1 MTGRWLT
8 PKCAV
13 PTRSPNSATPRTTS
27 SPPRPRPQQVDALE
41 RSARTEDGNPGAR
54 GSPTRNGSAVD
65 RRPRPRGF
73 SEPPGQQLRQHREPG
88 PRCRHRTDSRQPNYA
103 GRCPNNGARTTTR
116 TEETDDDA
124 PAQARRL
131 HAVEGRELRP
141 PRRLRP
147 RRTAGDDRARADL
160 DRQPPSRPHAVVLE
174 RALFLNGY
182 RRLFTTPEEAYDIDA
197 PRSEDGRTW
206 LDMPQARLRATRIRL
221 PDGVPEADSKS
232 WPAKAERIEI
242 DISWTLNGATTR
254 KTLKT
259 DLAFG
264 RADVKDPRFAYPFVT
279 RGSAISRPTP
289 EELILVAY
297 SGTGDDEPDAEE
309 LTRDRAAARAAA
321 EIALNADGWLTAVSC
336 LATERLLYCL
346 PADVEP
352 PDGIRILLH
361 DEPSAPVK
369 TESYRRNDPLRK
381 SIETDPRVARER
393 NNRLVYESVTAE
405 LCSGRRW
412 SRTRSCGGRWSR
424 CTTSAAGSGR
434 RPRAPGRPQ
443 PLDLHH
449 ADGQRIATSRR
460 GRRRTRRDTYIYS
473 GDLAA
478 GEPRLP
484 RCTAIIALTAI
495 LAIPQADG
503 TTVHS
508 ETHFSWTTRP
518 ETVLGRPGPT
528 TNSTS
533 RWARRRMGSAPDE
546 RKHAPPPPVSGLDRA
561 EPTVEP
567 KPSTLPAQ
575 TPTLI
580 HAPRVSRP
588 RRRRSR
594 VVEENSD
601 ILRGRGRP
609 TGSGV
614 KKPTAPS
621 RRTPKPG
628 RDHAGDPN
636 RLTLRT
642 ATSSRSPERSA
653 ANRARGLGEPV
664 GGIQTR
670 SKGRS
675 GPARL
680 RLTR

>member
-1 MTGRWLT
+1 
-8 PKCAV
+8 
-13 PTRSPNSATPRTTS
+13 
-27 SPPRPRPQQVDALE
+27 
-41 RSARTEDGNPGAR
+41 
-54 GSPTRNGSAVD
+54 
-65 RRPRPRGF
+65 
-73 SEPPGQQLRQHREPG
+73 
-88 PRCRHRTDSRQPNYA
+88 
-103 GRCPNNGARTTTR
+103 
-116 TEETDDDA
+116 
-124 PAQARRL
+124 
-131 HAVEGRELRP
+131 
-141 PRRLRP
+141 
-147 RRTAGDDRARADL
+147 
-160 DRQPPSRPHAVVLE
+160 
-174 RALFLNGY
+174 
-182 RRLFTTPEEAYDIDA
+182 
-197 PRSEDGRTW
+197 
-206 LDMPQARLRATRIRL
+206 MPQARLRATRIRL

-478 GEPRLP
+478 GEPAQP

-495 LAIPQADG
+495 PANPQGVGNGGSLRDALRLG
-503 TTVHS
+503 
-508 ETHFSWTTRP
+508 WTTRP

-533 RWARRRMGSAPDE
+533 QWARGRMRWAPDL

-575 TPTLI
+575 TPTLYT
-580 HAPRVSRP
+580 PRGCA
-588 RRRRSR
+588 
-594 VVEENSD
+594 
-601 ILRGRGRP
+601 GRGA
-609 TGSGV
+609 GGV
-614 KKPTAPS
+614 GHVSS
-621 RRTPKPG
+621 RRTPTSCGGGVARPG
-628 RDHAGDPN
+628 AG
-636 RLTLRT
+636 
-642 ATSSRSPERSA
+642 SRSPPPPQGGLRS
-653 ANRARGLGEPV
+653 RGATTPA
-664 GGIQTR
+664 TR
-670 SKGRS
+670 
-675 GPARL
+675 
-680 RLTR
+680 TD

>member
-1 MTGRWLT
+1 M
-8 PKCAV
+8 
-13 PTRSPNSATPRTTS
+13 
-27 SPPRPRPQQVDALE
+27 
-41 RSARTEDGNPGAR
+41 
-54 GSPTRNGSAVD
+54 
-65 RRPRPRGF
+65 
-73 SEPPGQQLRQHREPG
+73 
-88 PRCRHRTDSRQPNYA
+88 
-103 GRCPNNGARTTTR
+103 
-116 TEETDDDA
+116 
-124 PAQARRL
+124 
-131 HAVEGRELRP
+131 
-141 PRRLRP
+141 
-147 RRTAGDDRARADL
+147 
-160 DRQPPSRPHAVVLE
+160 LE

-434 RPRAPGRPQ
+434 RPPAPGRPQ

-478 GEPRLP
+478 GEPAQP

-495 LAIPQADG
+495 PTIPQADG
-503 TTVHS
+503 NGGPLRDALRLG
-508 ETHFSWTTRP
+508 WTTPP
-518 ETVLGRPGPT
+518 ETARGRTGPT
-528 TNSTS
+528 TSSTS
-533 RWARRRMGSAPDE
+533 QWARRRIGIGAGRAQARPPAARVPGLTGPSRPWSQSPPLSRPRPQLYTRPEGEPAAAPAASVTCRRGELRHPAGAGSPDRE
-546 RKHAPPPPVSGLDRA
+546 RGQEAHRPLKADSEVGA
-561 EPTVEP
+561 
-567 KPSTLPAQ
+567 
-575 TPTLI
+575 
-580 HAPRVSRP
+580 RP
-588 RRRRSR
+588 RRRP
-594 VVEENSD
+594 EQTD
-601 ILRGRGRP
+601 P
-609 TGSGV
+609 
-614 KKPTAPS
+614 AD
-621 RRTPKPG
+621 
-628 RDHAGDPN
+628 RDKQP
-636 RLTLRT
+636 
-642 ATSSRSPERSA
+642 
-653 ANRARGLGEPV
+653 
-664 GGIQTR
+664 
-670 SKGRS
+670 
-675 GPARL
+675 
-680 RLTR
+680 